1 MSQNNPLQT
10 SIWSSAAFPARTSA
24 WPEIARDWMEA
35 DPASGSSSI
44 ELYQN
49 CGPELRSSKMS
60 LVYLAATE
68 EMILPESF
76 EGWQNSGICRAGES
90 WTLSFSESHSAE
102 GAYLSSLWQILEE
115 EPAPKYYLSA
125 KACAGILRRAENRG
139 RDLPEA
145 LRQALEAANR

>member
-10 SIWSSAAFPARTSA
+10 SIWSSEDFPVRTSA
-24 WPEIARDWMEA
+24 WPENARDWMEA

-68 EMILPESF
+68 EMILPRSF
-76 EGWQNSGICRAGES
+76 EGFQNSGICRPGEC
-90 WTLSFSESHSAE
+90 WTLSTSESHSGGVE
-102 GAYLSSLWQILEE
+102 CSLWQVLETA
-115 EPAPKYYLSA
+115 PAPKYFLRA
-125 KACAGILRRAENRG
+125 RACAGILRRAEKRG
-139 RDLPEA
+139 RELPEA
-145 LRQALEAANR
+145 LRQALEAVR